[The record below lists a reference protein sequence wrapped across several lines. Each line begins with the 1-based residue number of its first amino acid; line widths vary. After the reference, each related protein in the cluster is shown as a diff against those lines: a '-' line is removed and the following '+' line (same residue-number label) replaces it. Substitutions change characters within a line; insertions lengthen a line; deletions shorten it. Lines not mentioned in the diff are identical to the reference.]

1 MKIMSSVNQEL
12 YKEIENR
19 ASGTLKNIAI
29 EILNQLSDG
38 FASEERI
45 KDEIRRKVD
54 LAVREETK

>member
-1 MKIMSSVNQEL
+1 MNIMSSVNQEL

>member
-1 MKIMSSVNQEL
+1 MSSVNQEL

-45 KDEIRRKVD
+45 KDEIRRKVE
-54 LAVREETK
+54 LAVREEAK

>member
-1 MKIMSSVNQEL
+1 MSSVNQEL